1 MAKLNRETLKEIVK
15 ECLVELLAE
24 GLTGGNTKSLTENIN
39 DSSTY
44 STSVRRKNIDRMLP
58 PKNNKKINENFEENL
73 NMTISKATKDP
84 VLASILA
91 DTAKTTL
98 QEQNSA
104 DQPNKFVSAQ
114 GHDQASR
121 IVEQN
126 NPEDIFGGEAAS
138 NWAKLAFADN

>member
-24 GLTGGNTKSLTENIN
+24 GLTSGNTKSLTESI
-39 DSSTY
+39 DHVQASSPT
-44 STSVRRKNIDRMLP
+44 RRKSIDRMLP
-58 PKNNKKINENFEENL
+58 PKNEKKFNERFEDNL
-73 NMTISKATKDP
+73 TETISKTTQDP

-98 QEQNSA
+98 QEQNNA
-104 DQPNKFVSAQ
+104 DQPNKFASAR

-121 IVEQN
+121 IVGEN
-126 NPEDIFGGEAAS
+126 SPEDIFGGEAAG
-138 NWAKLAFADN
+138 NWAKLAFSDN